1 MSSETQTATPHRSG
15 FACFVGRPN
24 AGKSTLT
31 NALVGGKIAI
41 TSSKPQTTRHAIRG
55 LVNRDDAQLI
65 LIDTPGLHKPHTL
78 LGERLNAL
86 VRSTWSEVDTIG
98 MCLPANESV
107 GEGDK
112 FLIKELAQLQ
122 KSGGRKPIF
131 AIATKIDLVK
141 PDKLRDHLLSI
152 QQAGAD
158 FGLQWQEIIP
168 VSAVANDQVDL
179 LADLLIDTLPDGP
192 ALYPGGQLTDEPEE
206 TLIAEIIRE
215 SALEGVRD
223 ELPHSIAVI
232 VDEMV
237 PRADRPADKPLIDV
251 RVNVYVE
258 RDSQKGII
266 IGKQGVRLRQIG
278 SDSRA
283 QIEKILGTPV
293 FLDLHVKVAKDWQ
306 RDPKQLR
313 KLGF

>member
-1 MSSETQTATPHRSG
+1 MSEPQIPEHKSG

-55 LVNRDDAQLI
+55 LVNRPNAQLI
-65 LIDTPGLHKPHTL
+65 LVDTPGLHKPHTL

-86 VRSTWSEVDTIG
+86 VRSTWSEVDTIA
-98 MCLPANESV
+98 MCFPSDESV

-112 FLIKELAQLQ
+112 FLIRELAQINQ
-122 KSGGRKPIF
+122 GRKRPKPIF
-131 AIATKIDLVK
+131 AIATKTDLVK
-141 PDKLRDHLLSI
+141 PEKLRDHLIAI
-152 QQAGAD
+152 QEAGNNA
-158 FGLQWQEIIP
+158 GLTWSEIIP
-168 VSAVANDQVDL
+168 VSAVAGDQVDL
-179 LADLLIDTLPDGP
+179 LGDLLIGTLPAGP
-192 ALYPGGQLTDEPEE
+192 ALYPEGQLTDEPEE

-223 ELPHSIAVI
+223 ELPHSIAV
-232 VDEMV
+232 VVEEMV
-237 PRADRPADKPLIDV
+237 PRENRPAHKPMIDV

-266 IGKQGVRLRQIG
+266 IGKKGARLRQIG
-278 SDSRA
+278 IDSRS
-283 QIEKILGTPV
+283 QIEKILGTAV
-293 FLDLHVKVAKDWQ
+293 YLDLHVKIAKDWQ

>member
-1 MSSETQTATPHRSG
+1 MSADATHRSG

-55 LVNRDDAQLI
+55 LVNRPGAQLV
-65 LIDTPGLHKPHTL
+65 LVDTPGLHKPHTL

-112 FLIKELAQLQ
+112 FLIRELAQLHQ
-122 KSGGRKPIF
+122 GRGRKKPVF

-141 PDKLRDHLLSI
+141 PDKLRDHLLAI

-158 FGLQWQEIIP
+158 AGLVWQEIIP
-168 VSAVANDQVDL
+168 VSAVADDQVDL
-179 LADLLIDTLPDGP
+179 LADLLIDTLPAGP
-192 ALYPGGQLTDEPEE
+192 ALYPEGQLTDEPEE

-223 ELPHSIAVI
+223 ELPHSIAVV

-237 PRADRPADKPLIDV
+237 PRADRPEDKPLIDV

-278 SDSRA
+278 SDSRS

-293 FLDLHVKVAKDWQ
+293 FLDLHVKVAKEWQ